1 MWGGPTH
8 KERAGT
14 VSEILQVVVSGL
26 ILGCIYALI
35 AGGLN
40 LMFGVFGVL
49 NLAHGEFV
57 LGGAFTAWFLHNG
70 LHWHP
75 LACIAVGAVAMFA
88 LGVVLQALLIE
99 RVLHQAAVMSLIL
112 LFGVSLSVQGLG
124 IHFFGVT
131 DRTLSYYAG
140 SFDVFG
146 WFTLSKARLAVV
158 VVALPVLAGVHVYLR
173 YTKIG
178 IATKATAQN
187 AQIAEACGINVKMVR
202 HLTTGV
208 ATAVAG
214 IAGGLIIMIF
224 PFNPQSGFQ
233 YAIIAFVVAVVG
245 GLGSF
250 YGSVLA
256 GLVLG
261 AGQGLVGYYSTSE
274 LSVAIMYLFLI
285 AVLIAR
291 PSGFAGVARALE
303 R

>member
-1 MWGGPTH
+1 MN
-8 KERAGT
+8 A
-14 VSEILQVVVSGL
+14 VAQVLVSGL

-40 LMFGVFGVL
+40 LIFGVFGVL

-57 LGGAFTAWFLHNG
+57 LGGAFTAWFAHDR

-75 LACIAVGAVAMFA
+75 LLCIVVAAAAMFVM
-88 LGVVLQALLIE
+88 GVILQATLIE
-99 RVLHQAAVMSLIL
+99 RVLNQSMVMSLIM

-124 IHFFGVT
+124 VRAFGVT
-131 DRTLSYYAG
+131 DRTLDYFGG

-146 WFTLSKARLAVV
+146 WFTISKARFVAVA
-158 VVALPVLAGVHVYLR
+158 VALPVLAAVHAYLR

-187 AQIAEACGINVKMVR
+187 AQIAEACGINVRVVR
-202 HLTTGV
+202 HLTMGV
-208 ATAVAG
+208 ATAMAG
-214 IAGGLIIMIF
+214 IAGGLVIMIF

-233 YAIIAFVVAVVG
+233 YAIIAFVIAVVG

-261 AGQGLVGYYSTSE
+261 AGQGLVGYYTTSE

-285 AVLIAR
+285 AVLIFR
-291 PSGFAGVARALE
+291 PSGLASLAKAVE